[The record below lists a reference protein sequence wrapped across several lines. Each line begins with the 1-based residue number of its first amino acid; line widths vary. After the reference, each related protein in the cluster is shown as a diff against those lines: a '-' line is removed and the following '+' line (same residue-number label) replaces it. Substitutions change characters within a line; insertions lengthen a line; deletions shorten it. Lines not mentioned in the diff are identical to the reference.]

1 MPASNTPADL
11 VTLAD
16 LEADPHPALTRLQAA
31 APVSWVP
38 ALGAWLVTGY
48 DLAVEVLRDARTF
61 TVDDPRFSTAKVVG
75 PSMLSLDGA
84 QHARHRG
91 PFNRV
96 FRRDEV
102 HARLASFTRAET
114 GRLVSAIEP
123 RGAAELRR
131 AVAGPLAVAVMAE
144 ALGLG
149 RADPIRVLAWY
160 DGIVAAVQAEAAA
173 AQAVGTAGTAA
184 FSELAASL
192 REVIA
197 APGSASVL
205 SDAAGPLTEVEVIS
219 NAAVMMFGGIET
231 TEGMISNALLH
242 LLSSP
247 AQLELVLAERGLVPA
262 AIEESLRLEPA
273 AAVVD
278 RYATR
283 DAWLGGASVRA
294 GDQVTVSI
302 TGANRDPAVFGEP
315 DLFDVRRPNAGRH
328 LAFAHGPH
336 FCLGAHLARL
346 EAEVAIGTLLSR
358 LPRLRLDLRYPS
370 APRGLVFRKPPDL
383 RVRWTGRPPRVDAPR
398 PGNLDH
404 TANTGGGAMS
414 EQDDFAER
422 FHRDRREHAGA
433 SQRLDDDQ
441 LARLTEEERVAAG
454 LDAYDPDEVPPAT
467 DTPPQPED
475 ITQTEEWQEERAELL
490 READKGEIRPVDE
503 RHPFPPTRYE

>member
-1 MPASNTPADL
+1 VPPPNPPAAQVS
-11 VTLAD
+11 LAE
-16 LEADPHPALTRLQAA
+16 LEADPHPALSRLRAA

-75 PSMLSLDGA
+75 PSMLSLDGP

-91 PFNRV
+91 PFNRA
-96 FRRDEV
+96 FRREEIY
-102 HARLASFTRAET
+102 ARLASFTWAET

-149 RADPIRVLAWY
+149 PADPGQVLAWY
-160 DGIVAAVQAEAAA
+160 DGIVAAVQAEAAPSASA
-173 AQAVGTAGTAA
+173 ASAGTAA
-184 FSELAASL
+184 FAELAASL

-197 APGSASVL
+197 APGSASLL
-205 SDAAGPLTEVEVIS
+205 SEAAGSLTEAEAIS

-231 TEGMISNALLH
+231 TEGMIANALLH

-247 AQLELVLAERGLVPA
+247 VQLELVLADRALVPA

-283 DAWLGGASVRA
+283 DARPGGAGIRA

-315 DLFDVRRPNAGRH
+315 DVFEVRRPNTGRH

-346 EAEVAIGTLLSR
+346 EAQVAIDVLLAR
-358 LPRLRLDLRYPS
+358 LPRLRLDPRYPS

-383 RVRWTGRPPRVDAPR
+383 RVHWDRPALPLP
-398 PGNLDH
+398 
-404 TANTGGGAMS
+404 
-414 EQDDFAER
+414 
-422 FHRDRREHAGA
+422 AG
-433 SQRLDDDQ
+433 
-441 LARLTEEERVAAG
+441 
-454 LDAYDPDEVPPAT
+454 
-467 DTPPQPED
+467 PQPCH
-475 ITQTEEWQEERAELL
+475 
-490 READKGEIRPVDE
+490 
-503 RHPFPPTRYE
+503 RHAACCTTARS

>member
-1 MPASNTPADL
+1 MSLPNTPANL

-16 LEADPHPALTRLQAA
+16 LEADPHPALARLRAA

-48 DLAVEVLRDARTF
+48 NLAVEVLRDARTF

-75 PSMLSLDGA
+75 PSMLSLDGP

-91 PFNRV
+91 PFNRA
-96 FRRDEV
+96 FRREEIY
-102 HARLASFTRAET
+102 ARLASFTWAET
-114 GRLVSAIEP
+114 SRLVSVIEP

-131 AVAGPLAVAVMAE
+131 AVAGPLAVTVMAE

-149 RADPIRVLAWY
+149 PADPGRVLAWY

-173 AQAVGTAGTAA
+173 DGVPAAGPAGAAA
-184 FSELAASL
+184 FAELASL

-197 APGSASVL
+197 APGSASL
-205 SDAAGPLTEVEVIS
+205 LAAAAGPLTEAEAIS

-231 TEGMISNALLH
+231 TEGMIANALLH

-247 AQLELVLAERGLVPA
+247 AELELVLADRTLVTA

-283 DAWLGGASVRA
+283 DARLGDADIRA
-294 GDQVTVSI
+294 GNQVTVSI
-302 TGANRDPAVFGEP
+302 SGANRDPAVFGEP
-315 DLFDVRRPNAGRH
+315 GVFDVRRPNASRH

-346 EAEVAIGTLLSR
+346 EAQVAIETLLNR
-358 LPRLRLDLRYPS
+358 LPRLRLDPRCPS

-383 RVRWTGRPPRVDAPR
+383 RVRWNPQALGSAVPSPR
-398 PGNLDH
+398 
-404 TANTGGGAMS
+404 
-414 EQDDFAER
+414 
-422 FHRDRREHAGA
+422 
-433 SQRLDDDQ
+433 
-441 LARLTEEERVAAG
+441 G
-454 LDAYDPDEVPPAT
+454 L
-467 DTPPQPED
+467 
-475 ITQTEEWQEERAELL
+475 R
-490 READKGEIRPVDE
+490 
-503 RHPFPPTRYE
+503 